1 MSEIRDML
9 EGLYEKYN
17 RHELI
22 APDPLQWVY
31 KFNRRADRE
40 IAGFLAAA
48 LAYGRVEQINNDLGK
63 LFGVMG
69 RRPAEYAGNFAKA
82 DRKALAGFKHRFTT
96 GEDIADLLE
105 VFAVML
111 GRWGSL
117 EKCFVSSA
125 ERSGL
130 SVEGEKR
137 GESSGQG
144 EERRAMAQHGQ
155 EYLPILRGL
164 ERFCGQVGQIRQ
176 EMGKEFTGGLRY
188 LVTNPADG
196 SACKRMNLFLRWMV
210 RKDDVDAGLWKGI
223 DRAKLVVP
231 VDVHIAR
238 LTRILGF
245 HSRATTSIWTAMDI
259 TAGFAAVNPADPVK
273 YDFALS
279 RIGIVEGC
287 TGKAG
292 RYCSGCEL
300 VRWCGRKNS
309 KH

>member
-1 MSEIRDML
+1 MTSQEYTEIREML

-31 KFNRRADRE
+31 KFDRRADRE
-40 IAGFLAAA
+40 IVGFLAAA

-63 LFGVMG
+63 LFGIMG
-69 RRPAEYAGNFAKA
+69 RRPGEYTGNFAKT

-117 EKCFVSSA
+117 EKCFVA
-125 ERSGL
+125 GAKDGEINVL
-130 SVEGEKR
+130 S
-137 GESSGQG
+137 
-144 EERRAMAQHGQ
+144 M
-155 EYLPILRGL
+155 L

-238 LTRILGF
+238 LTKILGF
-245 HSRATTSIWTAMDI
+245 HSRATTSIRTAMDI

-292 RYCSGCEL
+292 GYCSGCEL
-300 VRWCGRKNS
+300 AKWCGRKRNRDRNS
-309 KH
+309 V